1 MSVMKHWKRK
11 RVDSGETMV
20 IIVVIFME
28 KGTGSTITALY
39 SSSLKA
45 IKSPLSTMLSD
56 IQS

>member
-1 MSVMKHWKRK
+1 MMDMKHWKSR

-20 IIVVIFME
+20 IIVVISRE
-28 KGTGSTITALY
+28 KVTDSTITALHT
-39 SSSLKA
+39 SSERA